1 MNMFKLQKSIAG
13 TRKEN
18 AFFRNVI
25 IAMVAINAIL
35 VFATISKDTV
45 VRITPPGMTEQGWL
59 DSNSASDSYTEAWA
73 LYIASVV
80 GNVKPAT
87 AGMIRQ
93 SLEPLLDADIY
104 QDVVNA
110 IEAQVNQIR
119 QDRVTLV
126 FEAKEVLREKD
137 NPNKFFVVGRSVMT
151 GPNGRPQR
159 RNVTYEIEIRISNY
173 RPVIEY
179 ISTYSGGPKTA
190 DVLRREE
197 QSIKAKQRMEK
208 ANESK

>member
-1 MNMFKLQKSIAG
+1 MNMFKLQKTIAG

-45 VRITPPGMTEQGWL
+45 VSITPPGMTEQGWL

-104 QDVVNA
+104 QDVVPEFN
-110 IEAQVNQIR
+110 
-119 QDRVTLV
+119 T
-126 FEAKEVLREKD
+126 
-137 NPNKFFVVGRSVMT
+137 
-151 GPNGRPQR
+151 
-159 RNVTYEIEIRISNY
+159 
-173 RPVIEY
+173 
-179 ISTYSGGPKTA
+179 
-190 DVLRREE
+190 
-197 QSIKAKQRMEK
+197 
-208 ANESK
+208 